1 MDQFCGLIWFL
12 SIKEKEPHEIQTIKG
27 QLWIPPKGVDIDE
40 RSPWHPKNQLQNLRA
55 VKAGK

>member
-1 MDQFCGLIWFL
+1 MIWFMM
-12 SIKEKEPHEIQTIKG
+12 IKEKESHEIQSIKG
-27 QLWIPPKGVDIDE
+27 QLWIPPDGVDIDE